1 MSTSQRESRSVPDN
15 RFLVLGFGC
24 TLVLAVLTI
33 GIAAVETIR
42 VEKAILDIAD
52 DSQLSTYY
60 LGNVGEQLA
69 RLRFYIALGLQESP
83 AEFNDHTAR
92 IAQIEGLV
100 QETLDAVPGTLDPAA
115 QHSWASLHAEAVR
128 LQQRYTDAASAIR
141 MGQRD
146 AATALLMGEVDAA
159 ARVHD
164 GLDALQQAH
173 RETVLARLRSA
184 HRNVSRTGFLMLV
197 LSALLLVGMIAVWS
211 IMIRIDRR
219 QKRQI
224 AQYTARLESVNADL
238 DAFAGRVA
246 HDLKNALGPVVMGP
260 AMIRRFSPDPT
271 RVLEVADRMDR
282 CSRKAVALVDALLA
296 FSRASRKVEVGESEA
311 LPAAMK
317 SVLDEIAPEVARLDV
332 TLDVGE
338 LPDLRVR
345 CSPGLLHIVLANLC
359 GNAVKFLAGCP
370 ERRVRISARQ
380 EGSSCRIDIQDT
392 GPGIPGEALQ
402 KIFEPFYRVEGS
414 RAPGTGIGLATVRR
428 IIEQRGGRITVES
441 TEGRGACFEVWLPLA
456 TPAEDQPEKLAPE
469 ERHAARH

>member
-1 MSTSQRESRSVPDN
+1 MSASQPEPGSVFPDT
-15 RFLVLGFGC
+15 RFLVLGFGF

-42 VEKAILDIAD
+42 VEQATLEIAD

-69 RLRFYIALGLQESP
+69 RLRFYVALGLQESP
-83 AEFNDHTAR
+83 DEFNGYTSR
-92 IAQIEGLV
+92 IAHIERMV
-100 QETLDAVPGTLDPAA
+100 QEALDAVPDTLDPAA
-115 QHSWASLHAEAVR
+115 QQRWASLRVEAVR
-128 LQQRYTDAASAIR
+128 LQQRYADAASAIR
-141 MGQRD
+141 MGQPD
-146 AATALLMGEVDAA
+146 GAAALLAGEADAA

-184 HRNVSRTGFLMLV
+184 HRNVSRTGFLTLI
-197 LSALLLVGMIAVWS
+197 LSALLLVGIVAVWS

-260 AMIRRFSPDPT
+260 AMIRRFSQDPT
-271 RVLEVADRMDR
+271 HVIEVSDRMDR
-282 CSRKAVALVDALLA
+282 CSRKAVALVEALLA
-296 FSRASRKVEVGESEA
+296 FSRASRRVEAGESAA
-311 LPAAMK
+311 LPAAMN

-332 TLDVGE
+332 TLEIGE
-338 LPDLRVR
+338 IPDLQVR
-345 CSPGLLHIVLANLC
+345 CSPGLLHILLANLC
-359 GNAVKFLAGCP
+359 GNAVKFLEGQP
-370 ERRVRISARQ
+370 ERRVRVSARQ
-380 EGSSCRIDIQDT
+380 EESFCRIDIRDT
-392 GPGIPGEALQ
+392 GPGIPREALQ
-402 KIFEPFYRVEGS
+402 KIFEPFYRVEGN

-428 IIEQRGGRITVES
+428 IVEQRGGRITVES
-441 TEGRGACFEVWLPLA
+441 TEGRGSCFEVWLPLV
-456 TPAEDQPEKLAPE
+456 PAEDRSGSAET
-469 ERHAARH
+469 